1 MPIQWIWSN
10 GEVCSNLCVFVKP
23 HSNEIEVCTK
33 GGFPPW
39 LVTVGSQHYFAKK
52 LGPRNMLG
60 NDDSCGMHGRQL
72 HAQEGKNTTSF
83 VTHHKGEYWK
93 CNTNYKWPKER
104 PKKKVA

>member
-1 MPIQWIWSN
+1 
-10 GEVCSNLCVFVKP
+10 
-23 HSNEIEVCTK
+23 
-33 GGFPPW
+33 
-39 LVTVGSQHYFAKK
+39 
-52 LGPRNMLG
+52 MLG